1 MRRFHPLL
9 LPLWLACAGSAAAG
23 TPAQRPRPVPIHAS
37 KIVLVGDSTTAVQSG
52 WGPEFC
58 ARHVTAS
65 LSCVNLAR
73 GGRSSYSYR
82 AEGSWDIALAE
93 MRTSGYANTW
103 VLLQFGHNDQP
114 GKPERSTDL
123 EHEFPDNL
131 RRYIS
136 DIRAAGAR
144 PVLLTPLTRR
154 QFDNEQLLDDLAPW
168 AEAIRR
174 VANELQVPL
183 VDLHARSRAVVQAM
197 GPVAAMQL
205 AQRPAGQAQ
214 VVAALDGTTV
224 DAEIGVAGSAQPE
237 TGIATAKPMAQ
248 AKAAFDYTH
257 LGPQGAALFAT
268 LVSTEL
274 AKADPALRPLLL
286 P

>member
-1 MRRFHPLL
+1 M
-9 LPLWLACAGSAAAG
+9 
-23 TPAQRPRPVPIHAS
+23 
-37 KIVLVGDSTTAVQSG
+37 
-52 WGPEFC
+52 
-58 ARHVTAS
+58 
-65 LSCVNLAR
+65 
-73 GGRSSYSYR
+73 
-82 AEGSWDIALAE
+82 
-93 MRTSGYANTW
+93 
-103 VLLQFGHNDQP
+103 
-114 GKPERSTDL
+114 
-123 EHEFPDNL
+123 
-131 RRYIS
+131 
-136 DIRAAGAR
+136 
-144 PVLLTPLTRR
+144 LLTPLTRR

-205 AQRPAGQAQ
+205 AQRPASQAQ